1 MFNKEYYSQSDL
13 LNWPVAGLFIFVTI
27 FIGVL
32 AYVIFGL
39 RDKKKI
45 SEITSLP
52 LELDTG
58 EDQIE
63 GRAN

>member
-1 MFNKEYYSQSDL
+1 MFNKEYYTQSDL
-13 LNWPVAGLFIFVTI
+13 LNWPVAGLFIFTTI

-32 AYVIFGL
+32 AYVFLGL
-39 RDKKKI
+39 RDKNKI
-45 SEITSLP
+45 NEISALP

-58 EDQIE
+58 EEEIE